1 MNFPNFLGSAGL
13 TRAGGPRHITA
24 ALRWQ
29 LCGGFI
35 CPGASIAPSTV
46 TEPDTC
52 CKHNPWPKNKNQK
65 NTKTTQTTKP
75 KTPHLGWKI
84 SIFHQVKGKNTLA
97 VNQQQGFGSQP
108 KQELKSKTIF
118 FWSQCRLLRQKAR
131 RGGGGG
137 GGD

>member
-29 LCGGFI
+29 FCGGFI

-52 CKHNPWPKNKNQK
+52 CKHNPWPKNKNKKTQK
-65 NTKTTQTTKP
+65 QPRQQNQKQP
-75 KTPHLGWKI
+75 IWA
-84 SIFHQVKGKNTLA
+84 GKS
-97 VNQQQGFGSQP
+97 VYF
-108 KQELKSKTIF
+108 I
-118 FWSQCRLLRQKAR
+118 R
-131 RGGGGG
+131 
-137 GGD
+137 